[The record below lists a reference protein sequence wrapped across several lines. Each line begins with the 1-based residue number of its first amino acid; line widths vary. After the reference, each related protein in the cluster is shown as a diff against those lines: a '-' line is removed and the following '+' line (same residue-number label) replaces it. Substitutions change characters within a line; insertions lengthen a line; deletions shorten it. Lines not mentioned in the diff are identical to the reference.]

1 MDQFTI
7 ATYDE
12 HASDFAAAQRDKTP
26 EALRRLILAHFRP
39 GAPTADIGCGSGRDT
54 AWLAGH
60 GFPAVGYDASAG
72 MLAEAQ
78 RAFPGLAFGL
88 AALPELTG
96 VTDGG
101 YQNVLCSAVIMHLP
115 QASLPAA
122 LGGLARIL
130 TPGGRLVLTYR
141 GSQVAA
147 PREPDGRLYSPIEPG
162 ELAQRCAT
170 VGLRV
175 LHQAAEADGGR
186 AGVVWQVLVAE
197 RSSSARMPVL
207 D

>member
-7 ATYDE
+7 ATYDK
-12 HASDFAAAQRDKTP
+12 HAGDFAAAQREKTP

-54 AWLAGH
+54 TWLVEH
-60 GFPAVGYDASAG
+60 GFPVVGYDASAG
-72 MLAEAQ
+72 MLVEAR
-78 RAFPGLAFGL
+78 RAFPELEFGL

-96 VTDGG
+96 VADGT

-122 LGGLARIL
+122 LGGLVRIL
-130 TPGGRLVLTYR
+130 MAGGRLVLTYR
-141 GSQVAA
+141 GSQVAE

-162 ELAQRCAT
+162 ELARHCAT

-175 LHQAAEADGGR
+175 LHQSAATDAGR
-186 AGVVWQVLVAE
+186 VGVVWHVLVAE
-197 RSSSARMPVL
+197 RS
-207 D
+207 